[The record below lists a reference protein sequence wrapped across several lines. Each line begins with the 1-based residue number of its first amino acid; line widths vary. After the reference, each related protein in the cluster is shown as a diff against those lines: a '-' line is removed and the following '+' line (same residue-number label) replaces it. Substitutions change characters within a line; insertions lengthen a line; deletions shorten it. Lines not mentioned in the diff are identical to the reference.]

1 MTNIDS
7 GEPETRQTVLIVEDD
22 LATGEALCDLLDS
35 AGVSAQR
42 FASAEEFIEAWN
54 PATAGCLIL
63 DARLPGMSGIELQA
77 RLVESGINVPIIVM
91 TAHGDVPMAR
101 KALKTGAVDFL
112 IKPFHDEEFL
122 QAIER
127 ALAFDREI
135 RKASRISESIRARID
150 SLSNRERQVVKLV
163 TSGLTNS
170 EIADRLCL
178 SVVTV
183 KLYRRLAMKKMG
195 VETLADLVKLWV
207 SN

>member
-112 IKPFHDEEFL
+112 IKPFHDGEFL

-150 SLSNRERQVVKLV
+150 SLSNRERQVVELV

>member
-150 SLSNRERQVVKLV
+150 SLSNRERQVVELV